1 MIVALIGYMGSGKS
15 TVGKELAAAFGYAF
29 LDLDDFIEKQE
40 KLSVID
46 LFQTKGHVEFRKIE
60 AKAVQNICRIHVD
73 LVLSLGGG
81 TPCYGDTMQF
91 LNQHPNVN
99 TVYLKLSVKN
109 LTNRLLS
116 EKSMRPLIANV
127 NDADLSEFIAKHLF
141 ERSNFYNQAKLSIS
155 ANDQSVDQIVA
166 EIAKDLDEYNL

>member
-40 KLSVID
+40 KLSVTD
-46 LFQTKGHVEFRKIE
+46 LFQTKGNVEFRKIE
-60 AKAVQNICRIHVD
+60 AKAVQNICKIHAD

-81 TPCYGDTMQF
+81 TPCYGNTMQF

-116 EKSMRPLIANV
+116 EKSKRPLIANV

-155 ANDQSVDQIVA
+155 TNDLSIDQIVA
-166 EIAKDLDEYNL
+166 EIANDLDEYNL

>member
-40 KLSVID
+40 KLSVTD

-73 LVLSLGGG
+73 LVLSLG
-81 TPCYGDTMQF
+81 
-91 LNQHPNVN
+91 V
-99 TVYLKLSVKN
+99 V
-109 LTNRLLS
+109 
-116 EKSMRPLIANV
+116 PLAMVI
-127 NDADLSEFIAKHLF
+127 LCSF
-141 ERSNFYNQAKLSIS
+141 
-155 ANDQSVDQIVA
+155 
-166 EIAKDLDEYNL
+166 